1 MNKHRVKVLA
11 VTAVVMLALTGG
23 RGGGGGS
30 SSGGG
35 SGVSKSDDSD
45 GGGGCSRQSGS
56 SGSHHDSDDD
66 YDSDDY
72 NYDDSSSEQYADAE
86 AELVSCVTSDQPA
99 AGRSATVDVHNPG
112 SGTQTY
118 TVEVD
123 FLAPSDGRELDTNE
137 VTVVVAGGGTET
149 VRVPMDDP
157 DAYVPG
163 TTCELDSVY

>member
-30 SSGGG
+30 SGGG

-45 GGGGCSRQSGS
+45 GGGGCSRQSG
-56 SGSHHDSDDD
+56 GYHDSDDD
-66 YDSDDY
+66 HGSSGSSE
-72 NYDDSSSEQYADAE
+72 SSSEQYADAE

-112 SGTQTY
+112 SSTQTY

-123 FLAPSDGRELDTNE
+123 FLAPSDGSELDTNE

>member
-30 SSGGG
+30 SSGG

-66 YDSDDY
+66 HDSDDY
-72 NYDDSSSEQYADAE
+72 DYDDSSSEQYADAE